1 MAKQQCMLYALQLVG
16 FMYVMLLLSET
27 YYGARSGIY
36 YCSGLQP
43 LLLHVSQTVLRQHH
57 HAPFMLTRCCLA
69 YRLSEQLNALGEEA
83 ARMPG
88 GQEGP
93 SDDMSGLV
101 DGIMHQLLAKDVLYQ
116 PIQEIGARYP
126 QWLADHRYP
135 THTPPPPNL
144 ICQLPLP

>member
-1 MAKQQCMLYALQLVG
+1 MVRSQGIHYCTGLQS
-16 FMYVMLLLSET
+16 LLLPH
-27 YYGARSGIY
+27 
-36 YCSGLQP
+36 CCC
-43 LLLHVSQTVLRQHH
+43 QTALRQHH
-57 HAPFMLTRCCLA
+57 HAPFTCTRYCFA

-88 GQEGP
+88 GQEAP

-135 THTPPPPNL
+135 ICSPPPP
-144 ICQLPLP
+144 PLPNCDLSAPPAIKEPTSWTGKPFPS